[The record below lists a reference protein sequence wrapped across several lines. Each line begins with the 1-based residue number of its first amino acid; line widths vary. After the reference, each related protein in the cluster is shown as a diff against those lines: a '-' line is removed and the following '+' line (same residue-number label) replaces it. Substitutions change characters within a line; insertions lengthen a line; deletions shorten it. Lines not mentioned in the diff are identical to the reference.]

1 MNYYLKN
8 NRIWVANEKMPADLN
23 LGWGGLN
30 PDWLKKAMDNWHSSL
45 QPCEISESEL
55 CLILSNVSKLDYDSY
70 VEVTDM
76 IRIEEIKTITK
87 SGTITEYQF
96 FFKQPSDNN
105 GVITFNEKEVG
116 LCYDTLFNNFCD
128 FYRENKMDS
137 ILTNN
142 KDQKIFEWFLDNFE
156 HPKQVDGEIE
166 AVEFAEW
173 TYKNHWVLNQRSMS
187 WYIELPS
194 GVIDLSTG
202 KTSIELYKIFKNQ
215 KQLNPK

>member
-1 MNYYLKN
+1 M
-8 NRIWVANEKMPADLN
+8 ANEKMPELKLN
-23 LGWGGLN
+23 NYRSHYLECLN
-30 PDWLKKAMDNWHSSL
+30 SWKDSL

-76 IRIEEIKTITK
+76 IRTEEIKTITK
-87 SGTITEYQF
+87 SGTITDFQV

-105 GVITFNEKEVG
+105 GVITFNKKEV
-116 LCYDTLFNNFCD
+116 D
-128 FYRENKMDS
+128 
-137 ILTNN
+137 
-142 KDQKIFEWFLDNFE
+142 
-156 HPKQVDGEIE
+156 VEIE

-202 KTSIELYKIFKNQ
+202 KTSIELYQIFKNQ
-215 KQLNPK
+215 K